1 MNKAINNKMK
11 KTWKLIGI
19 FIVLFFVYYSFFYFP
34 TVPTASIKNEHKT
47 YELKAKD
54 YDYSAFGKSITKNLT
69 YKSVNEL
76 NTYLQNEPEITVHSN
91 HHFTYKNSASTT
103 ATNIF
108 FYSVDRNKVIPR
120 FETESTVQSISEPG
134 HYILEYLSEFET
146 GKVASYFVKINVVK

>member
-1 MNKAINNKMK
+1 MNKVRNNKMK

-120 FETESTVQSISEPG
+120 FESESTVQSISEPG

-146 GKVASYFVKINVVK
+146 GKIASYFVKINVVK

>member
-1 MNKAINNKMK
+1 MNKARNNKMK

-76 NTYLQNEPEITVHSN
+76 DTYLQNEPEMTVISN

-108 FYSVDRNKVIPR
+108 FYSEIEIKLYHVLKPNQPFNPFQNLVII
-120 FETESTVQSISEPG
+120 FLNT
-134 HYILEYLSEFET
+134 YLNLNQE
-146 GKVASYFVKINVVK
+146 K